1 MKRAVPAKALL
12 RPVLVLTV
20 MVTGLTGLTGC
31 DVYDRPR
38 RPLPQDFQVTTLQGE
53 VLTPESMRGTPW
65 VINIWV
71 PG

>member
-1 MKRAVPAKALL
+1 MIRSLRQRIAGFAPLSVVLLALFSA
-12 RPVLVLTV
+12 
-20 MVTGLTGLTGC
+20 GC

-38 RPLPQDFQVTTLQGE
+38 RPLPADFLVTTLDGQ
-53 VLTPESMRGTPW
+53 VLTPEAMRGAPW